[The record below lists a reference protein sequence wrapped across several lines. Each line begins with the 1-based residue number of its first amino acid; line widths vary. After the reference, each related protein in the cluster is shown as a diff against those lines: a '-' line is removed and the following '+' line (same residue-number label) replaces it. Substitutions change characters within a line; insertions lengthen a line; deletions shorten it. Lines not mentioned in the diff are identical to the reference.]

1 MIEASSAGL
10 SVAREN
16 GVSVVTNPF
25 KVLALVLTIIIPLAS
40 IGIYWKVGNRQAL
53 VQQQSVFSEQ
63 QFGGANFAS
72 DLKALEDKVA
82 SQPDDAES
90 WLSLARAYSEM
101 ERFTD
106 AVRAYEKLTQIVP
119 NEAQLWADYADVQA
133 MTAGK
138 TLKGKPTQLL
148 NKALTMDPNNFK
160 ALALAGSAAME
171 RGDFASTVRYW
182 EQLEKLLPVDDE
194 NTKIVKA
201 GIQNARAFMAQK
213 NGTKQPAQTQR
224 ATAEKHE
231 SVMGS
236 GKESI
241 TGTVILS
248 DELKVKASPED
259 TVFVLVRAASGPKMP
274 LAIVRKQVKDLPLNF
289 TLDDSTSMSPQMK
302 VSNFDQVVVI
312 ARVSKS
318 GNAITQPGDMQVMS
332 GIITPGTKGIKLK
345 IDQLVP

>member
-1 MIEASSAGL
+1 MTFWIISALLLAIAMLFVIVPLWRASVKNTVVQRDTANLEIFRDQISEMDMDLKNGL
-10 SVAREN
+10 LTQEMYDQGKQELQARLLDEVQQSKSDS
-16 GVSVVTNPF
+16 VSVVTNPF

-182 EQLEKLLPVDDE
+182 EQLEKMLPVDDE

-201 GIQNARAFMAQK
+201 GHFIF
-213 NGTKQPAQTQR
+213 
-224 ATAEKHE
+224 
-231 SVMGS
+231 
-236 GKESI
+236 
-241 TGTVILS
+241 
-248 DELKVKASPED
+248 
-259 TVFVLVRAASGPKMP
+259 
-274 LAIVRKQVKDLPLNF
+274 
-289 TLDDSTSMSPQMK
+289 
-302 VSNFDQVVVI
+302 
-312 ARVSKS
+312 
-318 GNAITQPGDMQVMS
+318 
-332 GIITPGTKGIKLK
+332 
-345 IDQLVP
+345 